1 MPDDRV
7 CQARYPAAVTCE
19 TLAQVQAGVTLAQVQ
34 AGVRVWDTPR
44 SQLEGAR
51 SVDAITVPTRVDVIA
66 EQFEP
71 FSEKLERARIRY
83 QGKEGWVLAIM
94 LTRES

>member
-19 TLAQVQAGVTLAQVQ
+19 TLAQVQ